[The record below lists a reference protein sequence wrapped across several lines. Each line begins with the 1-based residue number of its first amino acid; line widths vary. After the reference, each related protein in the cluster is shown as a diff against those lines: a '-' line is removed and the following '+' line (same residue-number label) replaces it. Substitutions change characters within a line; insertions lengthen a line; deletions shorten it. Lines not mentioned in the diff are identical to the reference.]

1 MTILTGFEK
10 YVNIRYSDPCQP
22 TQPALYFKL
31 TRKGDCPMA
40 KHPASKNIP
49 KDTNAG
55 DLLLQGS
62 ILAIAGI
69 LVRFI
74 GLLYKV
80 PMIRILGQEGIG
92 YYNTAYE
99 IYNIGLILSSYSL
112 PLAMSKLIAA
122 RRVRRQYQDI
132 RRVFFSG
139 LTVSAAAGGLMT
151 LLLLL
156 GGDFITMV
164 IFKSPS
170 SALPL
175 KVMAPT
181 IFVFSIMGVI
191 RGYFQGQGNMVPTSV
206 SQIIEQVVHA
216 AVSIAASY
224 AFMVWFASRPNPKS
238 YGAAGG
244 TLGTLCGA
252 VAALIYLA
260 IRMLCFQRRN
270 ARTLRR
276 PQKIPVETWG
286 NVYSALFLTL
296 TPIILSQFVYQ
307 LSGSVDNSMFGQIMD
322 AKGLTE
328 TQRAT
333 LLGVYGGEYRLLS
346 NVPVAIASSLGASM
360 IPSIVQ
366 SRTCHRL
373 KEVRYKIRMTIKFNM
388 LIAIP
393 CAVGMGVLAGPIM
406 ELIFHD
412 NSELSANLMRIGAPA
427 VVFFSL
433 STVTNAVLQGIDRM
447 SKSVSHSAISLVL
460 HMILV
465 YVMLAYLD
473 WNVYGLVIGN
483 VTFALVVCI
492 LNWFSI
498 KRALRYRQEILTTFL
513 LPLLASFFMGGAA
526 LGIYYGTFS
535 LTQKNSISM
544 LVTVP
549 FAMMVYA
556 VLILLLRVVTEEELP
571 QMPFGRKILILS
583 KKLRLL

>member
-1 MTILTGFEK
+1 
-10 YVNIRYSDPCQP
+10 
-22 TQPALYFKL
+22 
-31 TRKGDCPMA
+31 MA
-40 KHPASKNIP
+40 KHSSN
-49 KDTNAG
+49 TG
-55 DLLLQGS
+55 DLLVQGS

-69 LVRFI
+69 MVRFI
-74 GLLYKV
+74 GLIYKV
-80 PMIRILGQEGIG
+80 PMIRILGQEGMG

-122 RRVRRQYQDI
+122 RRVRRQYQDVQ
-132 RRVFFSG
+132 RVYVSGMTFS
-139 LTVSAAAGGLMT
+139 AIAGGIMT
-151 LLLLL
+151 LILLL
-156 GGDFITMV
+156 GGDFITAV

-191 RGYFQGQGNMVPTSV
+191 RGYFQGQGNMIPTSV
-206 SQIIEQVVHA
+206 SQVIEQIVHA
-216 AVSIAASY
+216 VVSIAASY
-224 AFMVWFASRPNPKS
+224 AFMIWFATRENPRS

-252 VAALIYLA
+252 IAALAYLA
-260 IRMLCFQRRN
+260 FIMFLYRTYN
-270 ARTLRR
+270 AKSLRR
-276 PQKIPVETWG
+276 RQQIPVESWSH
-286 NVYSALFLTL
+286 VYTALLFTL

-307 LSGSVDNSMFGQIMD
+307 LSGSVDNSLFGQIMD
-322 AKGLTE
+322 GKGLTE

-333 LLGVYGGEYRLLS
+333 LLGIYGGEYRLLS

-366 SRTCHRL
+366 SRTKHNRQ
-373 KEVRYKIRMTIKFNM
+373 EVKHKIYMTVKFNM

-406 ELIFHD
+406 QLIFHD
-412 NSELSANLMRIGAPA
+412 DSRLSADLMRIGSFA

-447 SKSVSHSAISLVL
+447 SKSVTHSAVSLVL
-460 HMILV
+460 HIILV
-465 YVMLAYLD
+465 YVMLERLE

-492 LNWFSI
+492 LNWLSI
-498 KRALRYRQEILTTFL
+498 GRVLRYRQEVKTTFF
-513 LPLLASFFMGGAA
+513 LPLIAASLMGAAA
-526 LGIYYGTFS
+526 LGTYQGVFA
-535 LTQKNSISM
+535 LVHKNTVAILVSIP
-544 LVTVP
+544 L
-549 FAMMVYA
+549 AMAIYA
-556 VLILLLRVVTEEELP
+556 VLIVLFRVVTEEELP
-571 QMPFGRKILILS
+571 EMPFGRKLLTLFR
-583 KKLRLL
+583 KLHLM

>member
-1 MTILTGFEK
+1 
-10 YVNIRYSDPCQP
+10 
-22 TQPALYFKL
+22 
-31 TRKGDCPMA
+31 MA

-252 VAALIYLA
+252 VVALIYLA

>member
-1 MTILTGFEK
+1 
-10 YVNIRYSDPCQP
+10 
-22 TQPALYFKL
+22 
-31 TRKGDCPMA
+31 MA

-513 LPLLASFFMGGAA
+513 LPLLAAFFMGGAA

>member
-1 MTILTGFEK
+1 
-10 YVNIRYSDPCQP
+10 
-22 TQPALYFKL
+22 
-31 TRKGDCPMA
+31 MA

-164 IFKSPS
+164 ICKSPS

>member
-1 MTILTGFEK
+1 
-10 YVNIRYSDPCQP
+10 
-22 TQPALYFKL
+22 
-31 TRKGDCPMA
+31 MA

-156 GGDFITMV
+156 GGDFITTV

-360 IPSIVQ
+360 SPSIIQ

>member
-1 MTILTGFEK
+1 
-10 YVNIRYSDPCQP
+10 
-22 TQPALYFKL
+22 
-31 TRKGDCPMA
+31 MA

-156 GGDFITMV
+156 GGDFITTV

-544 LVTVP
+544 LFP
-549 FAMMVYA
+549 GLF
-556 VLILLLRVVTEEELP
+556 
-571 QMPFGRKILILS
+571 
-583 KKLRLL
+583 

>member
-1 MTILTGFEK
+1 
-10 YVNIRYSDPCQP
+10 
-22 TQPALYFKL
+22 
-31 TRKGDCPMA
+31 MA

-156 GGDFITMV
+156 GGDFITTV

-388 LIAIP
+388 LLAIP

-513 LPLLASFFMGGAA
+513 LPLLASLFMGGAA

>member
-1 MTILTGFEK
+1 
-10 YVNIRYSDPCQP
+10 
-22 TQPALYFKL
+22 
-31 TRKGDCPMA
+31 MA

-156 GGDFITMV
+156 GGDFITTV

-276 PQKIPVETWG
+276 PQKIHVETWG

-388 LIAIP
+388 LLAIP

>member
-1 MTILTGFEK
+1 
-10 YVNIRYSDPCQP
+10 
-22 TQPALYFKL
+22 
-31 TRKGDCPMA
+31 MA

-156 GGDFITMV
+156 GGDFITTV

>member
-1 MTILTGFEK
+1 
-10 YVNIRYSDPCQP
+10 
-22 TQPALYFKL
+22 
-31 TRKGDCPMA
+31 MA

-156 GGDFITMV
+156 GGDFITTV

-393 CAVGMGVLAGPIM
+393 CAVGMGVLADPIM

>member
-1 MTILTGFEK
+1 
-10 YVNIRYSDPCQP
+10 
-22 TQPALYFKL
+22 
-31 TRKGDCPMA
+31 MA

-571 QMPFGRKILILS
+571 QMPFGRKILVLS